1 MPAIMTLLGGTATVL
16 GPIVGAVGLSLIQE
30 WLLTTFK
37 DYFLIILGGI
47 MIVIIL
53 ALPEGITGR
62 VVKRRS

>member
-1 MPAIMTLLGGTATVL
+1 V
-16 GPIVGAVGLSLIQE
+16 QE

-37 DYFLIILGGI
+37 DYFLIILGGV

-62 VVKRRS
+62 LGRKGS